1 MGKQFY
7 REEAN
12 RLLGNPQHYKLL
24 DSDPTQE
31 ITQNVKRVIQKIVSN
46 GSIDRKLGQNLLE
59 NDPKPGRFYFLPKIH
74 KEGNPGRPIISG
86 NGTATEKISK
96 FVDLL
101 IQPLVSALPSYVQD
115 TTDFIRKIGEI
126 KNLPLSSL
134 LVTLDVSSLYT
145 NIPNEEGISACTKA
159 FKPIRGKT
167 PTKKELAELMQLIL
181 TNNNLVFGNKHYL
194 QIHGTAM
201 GTKMAPSFANI
212 FMGNLEKEF
221 LSRQN
226 LKPHTWLRY
235 IDDIFM
241 IWTHGE
247 ANLKLFI
254 DDINSFH
261 HTIKFTADFSGH
273 GVHFLDTTVTLQNG
287 SLKTDLFNKPTNKH
301 NYLLPSSCHPRH
313 CTRNIP
319 YSQALRIRRIC
330 SSEVDFDSRTK
341 ELSQHLLNRQYF
353 RGTIENAIKKAKR
366 NPVPKH

>member
-86 NGTATEKISK
+86 NGQRLKKFPNSWISSSNLCFGPTVLCAGHYGFHPENWGNK
-96 FVDLL
+96 KSSL
-101 IQPLVSALPSYVQD
+101 I
-115 TTDFIRKIGEI
+115 
-126 KNLPLSSL
+126 SL

-159 FKPIRGKT
+159 FKPKRGKT

-221 LSRQN
+221 
-226 LKPHTWLRY
+226 Y
-235 IDDIFM
+235 
-241 IWTHGE
+241 
-247 ANLKLFI
+247 
-254 DDINSFH
+254 
-261 HTIKFTADFSGH
+261 
-273 GVHFLDTTVTLQNG
+273 LD
-287 SLKTDLFNKPTNKH
+287 KT
-301 NYLLPSSCHPRH
+301 
-313 CTRNIP
+313 
-319 YSQALRIRRIC
+319 
-330 SSEVDFDSRTK
+330 
-341 ELSQHLLNRQYF
+341 
-353 RGTIENAIKKAKR
+353 
-366 NPVPKH
+366 